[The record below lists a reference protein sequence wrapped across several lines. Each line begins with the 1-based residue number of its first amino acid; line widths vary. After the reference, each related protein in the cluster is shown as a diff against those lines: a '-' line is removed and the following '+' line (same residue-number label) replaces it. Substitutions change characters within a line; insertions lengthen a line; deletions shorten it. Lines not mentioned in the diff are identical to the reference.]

1 MNHTN
6 RDMSYFEKYQEENPV
21 KYLGRGI
28 KVSRF
33 RKTKKQI
40 RNRILY
46 AILLSKDIKLSD
58 LAKKIGV
65 SSRRVNDWVMGGAQ
79 PNDHNMSKMCD
90 VLNYPHHILFN
101 EEVMKNSPIICI
113 PSRSKYYKR
122 VVAVSPAQNNIL
134 HGLLVVYDIS
144 LGDFATW
151 LDLDPTT
158 IRKYIHRKFLPDPQI
173 QKRMADFFRIPA
185 NILFYDALR

>member
-1 MNHTN
+1 MNNAN
-6 RDMSYFEKYQEENPV
+6 RDMSYFKMYQKENPL
-21 KYLGRGI
+21 KYLSRGI

-40 RNRILY
+40 RNRVLY

-58 LAKKIGV
+58 LAKNVGV
-65 SSRRVNDWVMGGAQ
+65 SSRGVNGWVMGAQ
-79 PNDHNMSKMCD
+79 PNDHNMSKLCD
-90 VLNYPHHILFN
+90 FLNYPHHILFN
-101 EEVMKNSPIICI
+101 EEIVNRSPIICI

-122 VVAVSPAQNNIL
+122 VVAVSPAQNNVL
-134 HGLLVVYDIS
+134 HGLLVLYDIS

-151 LDLDPTT
+151 LDLGPAT
-158 IRKYIHRKFLPDPQI
+158 IRKYIHRKCLPDPQI